1 MRLNFSILLSAAS
14 LAALSLLPV
23 PAGASVPQG
32 EDPIV
37 QKVISIAAED
47 NQTME
52 HLDIVTNR
60 FGGRPIGSDA
70 YTHATDWA
78 VYMFEKWG
86 LEVHKE
92 YAGEVSVG
100 FNRGPWFGRMINGNE
115 ALHFT
120 TPSYTAGTKGL
131 QRGHVVIEPKTR
143 AEFERMKQTIKGA
156 WVLIGGTSKG
166 WPIDYTERGDAKR
179 AEIIAQNDSISS

>member
-14 LAALSLLPV
+14 LAALFLLPV

-47 NQTME
+47 NQTMD

-78 VYMFEKWG
+78 VYMFE
-86 LEVHKE
+86 
-92 YAGEVSVG
+92 
-100 FNRGPWFGRMINGNE
+100 NGGWK
-115 ALHFT
+115 
-120 TPSYTAGTKGL
+120 STKNMQARCL
-131 QRGHVVIEPKTR
+131 
-143 AEFERMKQTIKGA
+143 
-156 WVLIGGTSKG
+156 
-166 WPIDYTERGDAKR
+166 
-179 AEIIAQNDSISS
+179 